1 MPLMSQ
7 EVYDALR
14 EIGVSNEKATRAAV
28 ALALPNRELADL
40 RSDMAVEKW
49 MVGANTTLSLLILG
63 KILFF
68 MP

>member
-1 MPLMSQ
+1 MS
-7 EVYDALR
+7 Y
-14 EIGVSNEKATRAAV
+14 EKATRAAV

-40 RSDMAVEKW
+40 RSDMAVVKW